1 MHFNTLIIVYKCKS
15 SLSYLH
21 SCSHSHLIWVLRLLN
36 NWWSSQIRVER
47 VFIIVDYWTSSCI
60 LIITSVLIDRTSSS
74 TWMIMVVLI
83 DFWIVKMLT
92 RCCSLKELGSI
103 VPCLFNQIKVQQ
115 TQYKC
120 RSIQAWNYVFLGY
133 REFREKS
140 FLISGYKDETWVV
153 TLEDDRS
160 CKHNDLAENKEYSV
174 KSLLFS
180 TRPGSFDIP
189 MIFVSVK

>member
-1 MHFNTLIIVYKCKS
+1 MHFNTLIIVYKFKS

-21 SCSHSHLIWVLRLLN
+21 SCSHLIWVLRLLS
-36 NWWSSQIRVER
+36 NWWSSQIRVVR
-47 VFIIVDYWTSSCI
+47 VFKLDQWTSSCI
-60 LIITSVLIDRTSSS
+60 WIITSVLIDRTSSS

-83 DFWIVKMLT
+83 DFWIVKMLS

-120 RSIQAWNYVFLGY
+120 CSIQAWNYVFLGY
-133 REFREKS
+133 REFREKP

-160 CKHNDLAENKEYSV
+160 C
-174 KSLLFS
+174 
-180 TRPGSFDIP
+180 
-189 MIFVSVK
+189 